1 MLRKVRVA
9 VIKNTRPVYLAA
21 LLACAFFATGINTQS
36 QAADVIVR
44 HIIYSGVFF
53 CCTWAACRLF
63 ADGLNRRL
71 ELEGYQPDTAGDMIY
86 TFVIYL
92 ELIKHVVG
100 ISFTLGWIAGVMAC
114 WEYLGDRFFMV
125 PFSSSLAVSLVAF
138 AITFG
143 LSAFVDQLRW
153 PAEESD

>member
-21 LLACAFFATGINTQS
+21 LMALAFFAVGINTLP
-36 QAADVIVR
+36 QATDIIAR
-44 HIIYSGVFF
+44 HAIYTSVFF
-53 CCTWAACRLF
+53 CCIWAACRLF
-63 ADGLNRRL
+63 AHGLNRRL
-71 ELEGYQPDTAGDMIY
+71 ELEGYNPETAGDMIY

-125 PFSSSLAVSLVAF
+125 PLTSSLAVSLVAF
-138 AITFG
+138 AVTFG
-143 LSAFVDQLRW
+143 LSAFVDQLHW
-153 PAEESD
+153 PSEEND